1 MQEEV
6 SWEVSVQEEVSL
18 AVSVREE
25 KLEVRVVVV
34 KGPAEVYQGLLCFP
48 RHKF

>member
-1 MQEEV
+1 MQESV
-6 SWEVSVQEEVSL
+6 LVVIVQEEVSL

-34 KGPAEVYQGLLCFP
+34 KGPAEVCQGLLCFP
-48 RHKF
+48 RHKC